1 MDPVTQESTKNTTWA
16 WAVMGIIVLLA
27 IFLWIRGANVSDQ
40 EDMYAVEDTETI
52 AEQDASDESTEVLE
66 VELESMDFA
75 ELDAD
80 LAELEE
86 ME

>member
-1 MDPVTQESTKNTTWA
+1 MEQITQESNKKSSWA
-16 WAVMGIIVLLA
+16 WLVLGLVLLLA
-27 IFLWIRGANVSDQ
+27 IFLWIRSMGMPEKQ
-40 EDMYAVEDTETI
+40 EMNTEEEAEIVVEDP
-52 AEQDASDESTEVLE
+52 SVESTEILE
-66 VELESMDFA
+66 VELESMDFS

>member
-1 MDPVTQESTKNTTWA
+1 MEPVIQESKKSSWA
-16 WAVMGIIVLLA
+16 WLVLGLVLLLA
-27 IFLWIRGANVSDQ
+27 IFLWIRSMGMPEKQ
-40 EDMYAVEDTETI
+40 DMNTVEETETVAPDPS
-52 AEQDASDESTEVLE
+52 AESAEVLE
-66 VELESMDFA
+66 VELQAMDFS

>member
-1 MDPVTQESTKNTTWA
+1 MEPVTQESTKNNTWA

-52 AEQDASDESTEVLE
+52 VEQDESTEVLE

-86 ME
+86 IE

>member
-1 MDPVTQESTKNTTWA
+1 MESATQKSNKKSSWA
-16 WAVMGIIVLLA
+16 WLVLGLILLLA
-27 IFLWIRGANVSDQ
+27 IFLWIRSMGMPEKQ
-40 EDMYAVEDTETI
+40 DMNIVEEAETV
-52 AEQDASDESTEVLE
+52 ASDPSVESTEVLE
-66 VELESMDFA
+66 VELESMDFS

>member
-1 MDPVTQESTKNTTWA
+1 MEPVTQESTKNNTWA
-16 WAVMGIIVLLA
+16 WAIMGIIVLLA
-27 IFLWIRGANVSDQ
+27 IFLWIRGVNVSDQ
-40 EDMYAVEDTETI
+40 EDMYAGEDTETI
-52 AEQDASDESTEVLE
+52 AEENASDASTEVLE